1 MNRINIAVVASLAA
15 GMAIGSALPVSWAA
29 TSGGSPSVAAMV
41 GGTTGAQPDRPAQA
55 ASAPAVVVNITSGPN
70 DLFAVTTGLRMAAE
84 ARSLG
89 RRVIVLFNNAGVR
102 VPMQSLPAELRL
114 NNEPPLIQMLL
125 DLRAAGAEF
134 IVCDFSVRALGI
146 HDAEFVADTF
156 IAHTNE
162 AVLHRMGTNAVVF
175 TY

>member
-1 MNRINIAVVASLAA
+1 MTRLNVAAVVALAA
-15 GMAIGSALPVSWAA
+15 GMVIGSTLPMGWASA
-29 TSGGSPSVAAMV
+29 GGSNPVAASLV
-41 GGTTGAQPDRPAQA
+41 SGAIAAQPDRPVPITA
-55 ASAPAVVVNITSGPN
+55 APVVVVNITSGPS
-70 DLFAVTTGLRMAAE
+70 DLFAVTTGLRMADE

-114 NNEPPLIQMLL
+114 NNEPPLIQMLH
-125 DLRAAGAEF
+125 DLRAAGVEF

-146 HDAEFVADTF
+146 HDAEFVAGTF

-162 AVLHRMGTNAVVF
+162 AVLQRMGANAVVF